1 MTVLFDTSTL
11 LLALDPGA
19 RPPLDPTTGQPIDHA
34 KQRVEYLIRAL
45 SKARAKVLIPAPVL
59 AEVLVH
65 AGSAANGYVQMLQQS
80 PFRVA
85 PFDTR
90 AAIEWAT
97 GMARAGGAPKRKA
110 APWAKVKFD
119 HQIVAIAQVEEVETI
134 YSDDGDISALAKR
147 VGLNVVRSFELPLDP
162 DDKQLPLRFGEEGP
176 SKEPPVT

>member
-19 RPPLDPTTGQPIDHA
+19 KPPLDPTTGQPIDHA

-97 GMARAGGAPKRKA
+97 GMVSASGAPKRKT

-119 HQIVAIAQVEEVETI
+119 HQIVAIARVEEAETI
-134 YSDDGDISALAKR
+134 YSDDGDIGTLAKR
-147 VGLNVVRSFELPLDP
+147 AGLNVVRSSELPLDP
-162 DDKQLPLRFGEEGP
+162 DDKQLHLRFEEDGP
-176 SKEPPVT
+176 SKPPVT